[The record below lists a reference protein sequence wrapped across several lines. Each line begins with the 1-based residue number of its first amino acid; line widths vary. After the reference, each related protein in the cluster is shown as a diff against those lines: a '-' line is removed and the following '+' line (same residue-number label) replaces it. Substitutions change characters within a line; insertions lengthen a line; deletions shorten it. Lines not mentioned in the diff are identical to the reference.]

1 MGRSVS
7 TPRNAVLVAF
17 DDWFDGEYEDEDTGE
32 TKYREAEHWDWEEY
46 LYCLTERVKELWP
59 SFEPCDNWLDR
70 EDRAIM
76 ENSLAYF
83 GVSEYCGLAAI
94 WMVPKDHD
102 EVFNLAEPWLTRASK
117 KFHANF
123 GSLYKLGTMSNGE
136 GVYQRKQ
143 A

>member
-32 TKYREAEHWDWEEY
+32 TKYREAEHWDWDDYKE
-46 LYCLTERVKELWP
+46 CLTERVKELWP
-59 SFEPCDNWLDR
+59 SFEPCKKWLGN
-70 EDRAIM
+70 EDLAIM

-83 GVSEYCGLAAI
+83 GVSEYCGLASI
-94 WMVPKDHD
+94 WMVPKDD
-102 EVFNLAEPWLTRASK
+102 DSVVNLAEPWLTRASK
-117 KFHANF
+117 KFNANF